1 MMTMNERGEY
11 EREYLK
17 RREIEEKEK
26 TAFLDAIQ
34 ELLDKRDAA
43 NPPELQPQHITNI
56 SRNFQGKSQKEIFE
70 EYEERYLEKLTEHAR
85 RSAEMIRK
93 TKEMVKKKLSQSE
106 PQNDS

>member
-1 MMTMNERGEY
+1 MNERGEY

-26 TAFLDAIQ
+26 AAFLDAIQ
-34 ELLDKRDAA
+34 ELIDKRDAA
-43 NPPELQPQHITNI
+43 NQPELQPQHITNI
-56 SRNFQGKSQKEIFE
+56 SRNFQGKSQKDVFE

-85 RSAEMIRK
+85 KSAEMIRK
-93 TKEMVKKKLSQSE
+93 AKEMVKKKLSQSE

>member
-1 MMTMNERGEY
+1 MNERGEY

-34 ELLDKRDAA
+34 ELIDKRDAE
-43 NPPELQPQHITNI
+43 NHQESQPQHTTNI
-56 SRNFQGKSQKEIFE
+56 SNKFQGKTQKEIFE

-85 RSAEMIRK
+85 KSAEMIRK
-93 TKEMVKKKLSQSE
+93 AKEMVKKKLSQSE